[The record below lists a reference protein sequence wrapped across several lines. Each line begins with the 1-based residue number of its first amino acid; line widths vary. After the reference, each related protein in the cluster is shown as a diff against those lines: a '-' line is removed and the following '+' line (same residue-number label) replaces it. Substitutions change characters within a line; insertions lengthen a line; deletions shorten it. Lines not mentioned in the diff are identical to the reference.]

1 MRKIM
6 NATHKTTDDQ
16 RQGALDSIRLGAL
29 AGAAGGLA
37 EIAWVSLY
45 AFASDTSPALVAR
58 GVTTAAGVSALL
70 PADAVTLGVGV
81 HMGIAVMLGIALAF
95 VWRAMSASRNV
106 NPFSF
111 MAAALTGVWAINFFV
126 VLPIVSPAFLTL
138 LPYSVSLVSKL
149 AFGMAAAGAL
159 QLFAV
164 PAGALHAARSRL

>member
-1 MRKIM
+1 M

-16 RQGALDSIRLGAL
+16 RQGALDTIRLGAL

-126 VLPIVSPAFLTL
+126 VLPIVSPAFISL
-138 LPYSVSLVSKL
+138 LPYSVSLISKL
-149 AFGMAAAGAL
+149 FFGLAAGGVLRLLAAPSLTL
-159 QLFAV
+159 Q
-164 PAGALHAARSRL
+164 RSRGGL

>member
-16 RQGALDSIRLGAL
+16 RQGALDTIRLGAI

-45 AFASDTSPALVAR
+45 AATTGANPAVIAR
-58 GVTTAAGVSALL
+58 GVTTAAGASALF
-70 PADAVTLGVGV
+70 PADAVTLGVGF
-81 HMGIAVMLGIALAF
+81 HMVIAVALGIAMTS
-95 VWRAMSASRNV
+95 VWRVMPSAQA

-111 MAAALTGVWAINFFV
+111 AIVVLAGVWALNFFV

-164 PAGALHAARSRL
+164 PAGALHAARIRL